1 MGRMIDLLDRLKKKP
16 RVILIKEVKGIL
28 KTKQTKLLS
37 RSLLNGKKAKSER
50 KEKLQETRQVMK
62 LSLMMS

>member
-1 MGRMIDLLDRLKKKP
+1 MIDSLDRLKKKP
-16 RVILIKEVKGIL
+16 RVIMIKAFKGIL

-62 LSLMMS
+62 LNLMMS

>member
-1 MGRMIDLLDRLKKKP
+1 MIDLLDRLKKKP
-16 RVILIKEVKGIL
+16 RVILIKAFKGKL
-28 KTKQTKLLS
+28 KTKQIKLLS

-62 LSLMMS
+62 LILRMT